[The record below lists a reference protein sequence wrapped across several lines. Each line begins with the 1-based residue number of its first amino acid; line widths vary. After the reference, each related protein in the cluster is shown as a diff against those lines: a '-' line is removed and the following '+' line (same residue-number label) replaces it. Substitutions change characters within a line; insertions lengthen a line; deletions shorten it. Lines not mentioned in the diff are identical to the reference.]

1 MWARRYIERR
11 TTRVVYGSTE
21 WLTLANDDPNKIAA
35 CVAAAE
41 CWATAGDTL
50 EADLRRE
57 IELMRAAHKRR
68 DDEEYQRAAAA
79 HRAAYSRRQG
89 RSFMDRR
96 ADQLEAARPRPD
108 DYQGGPG
115 KWDGGDSA

>member
-11 TTRVVYGSTE
+11 TSRVVYGSTE

-50 EADLRRE
+50 EADLRRD

-68 DDEEYQRAAAA
+68 DDEEYQQQADG
-79 HRAAYSRRQG
+79 HRSKYGNPPTG
-89 RSFMDRR
+89 RSFQERR
-96 ADQLEAARPRPD
+96 AEQLAAASPKST
-108 DYQGGPG
+108 DYQGGPVD
-115 KWDGGDSA
+115 WNGGAS